1 MKVHYSMEA
10 QDPQQVQHA
19 YRHCQNIVKSHY
31 ENFPV
36 ASLAL
41 PRQLRQPISAIYA
54 FARRADDVADEDKSE
69 AAVRL
74 QKLDSYSETLNSL
87 RTQPLEDPVFIAL
100 ADTIDT
106 HDLPLQLFQ
115 DLLTAFKQDIIKTRY
130 ADFDEV
136 LAYCKNS
143 ANPVGRLLLHLT
155 RQASP
160 HNLKLSDH
168 ICSALQIINF
178 LQDIE
183 QDYNE
188 NNRIYLPQ
196 DEMHRF
202 GVSETHIAQKRCDDA
217 MQALIDFQIQR
228 TKIMMLQGADLG
240 RRISGR
246 FGLQLR
252 IMINGGLTILY
263 ALEKQQKKCFSRPR
277 LTVRD
282 WYLMLWNALWK
293 SNPKTTN

>member
-1 MKVHYSMEA
+1 MEA
-10 QDPQQVQHA
+10 QDSQQVQQA

-69 AAVRL
+69 AALRL
-74 QKLDSYSETLNSL
+74 QKLDSYSKTLNSL
-87 RTQPLEDPVFIAL
+87 HTRPLEDPVFIAL
-100 ADTIDT
+100 ADTIAT

-115 DLLTAFKQDIIKTRY
+115 DLLTAFKQDVIKTRY

-143 ANPVGRLLLHLT
+143 ANPIGRLLLHLT

-160 HNLKLSDH
+160 HNLELSDH

-183 QDYNE
+183 QDYYE

-196 DEMHRF
+196 DEMLRF

-228 TKIMMLQGADLG
+228 TKIMMHQGLDLG
-240 RRISGR
+240 QRISGR

-263 ALEKQQKKCFSRPR
+263 ALEKQQKNCFSRPR
-277 LTVRD
+277 LSAKD
-282 WYLMLWNALWK
+282 WYFMLWNALWK